1 MDRFTLFYAL
11 TELSRNENRRNEIK
25 EVGLLY
31 VVVIVVVVLSY
42 PIISHLA

>member
-11 TELSRNENRRNEIK
+11 TELSRNENRCNEIK

-31 VVVIVVVVLSY
+31 AVVIVVFVLSY
-42 PIISHLA
+42 PIISYLA